1 MKKNLVGLI
10 AVLFLIVGAAP
21 AMATI
26 INWSDP
32 IDHGNKGDSLVANSV
47 LTISAKT
54 GLVGAVDPLFAGT
67 AGTVYWGNLGS
78 LDTGSMDAWYGL
90 GVQNAGGTDMA
101 GNPTLPSGSKGISG
115 EGGDAD
121 EALIFAFAN
130 PAGVSASSVKLN
142 LIGLNTADASVNDI
156 VTLYLEFAPVVN
168 PSDKTFTFISFGSS
182 DTYLLDFSTLVG
194 ITNQTFGSFAV
205 RATEGDFGVGSIEYA
220 ELPSQL
226 VSEPATMLLLGC
238 GLVGLV
244 GLARRR
250 ANKK

>member
-26 INWSDP
+26 INWSDG
-32 IDHGNKGDSLVANSV
+32 IDHGNQGLSLVPNSV

-54 GLVGAVDPLFAGT
+54 GLGAGVDPLFAGT
-67 AGTVYWGNLGS
+67 AGTVYWGS
-78 LDTGSMDAWYGL
+78 LDKLVPDPDGMDGPLLAPTFYGL
-90 GVQNAGGTDMA
+90 GVQNAGG
-101 GNPTLPSGSKGISG
+101 SGSKGISG
-115 EGGDAD
+115 DGGDQD

-130 PAGVSASSVKLN
+130 PPGASASSVKLN
-142 LIGLNTADASVNDI
+142 LIGLNTEDSMTND
-156 VTLYLEFAPVVN
+156 VVSLYLEFAPFEN
-168 PSDKTFTFISFGSS
+168 PSDLYFASISFGPS
-182 DTYLLDFSTLVG
+182 DTYLLDFSTLAG

-205 RATEGDFGVGSIEYA
+205 RATEGHFGVGGIEYT
-220 ELPSQL
+220 ELTSQP
-226 VSEPATMLLLGC
+226 VPEPATMLLLGS

>member
-21 AMATI
+21 AMATS
-26 INWSDP
+26 INWSDSK
-32 IDHGNKGDSLVANSV
+32 DRGNQGSKLVSADSF

-54 GLVGAVDPLFAGT
+54 GLGAGVDPLFAGT
-67 AGTVYWGNLGS
+67 AGTVYWGNLGT
-78 LDTGSMDAWYGL
+78 LDTGMSDWYGL
-90 GVQNAGGTDMA
+90 GVQKAGG
-101 GNPTLPSGSKGISG
+101 SGSKGISG
-115 EGGDAD
+115 DALDGD

-142 LIGLNTADASVNDI
+142 LIGLNTGMSSDAVS
-156 VTLYLEFAPVVN
+156 LYLEFAPVVN

-182 DTYLLDFSTLVG
+182 DTYLLDFSKLTGITGQTLV
-194 ITNQTFGSFAV
+194 SFAV
-205 RATEGDFGVGSIEYA
+205 RATGGQFGVGSIEYQ
-220 ELPSQL
+220 P
-226 VSEPATMLLLGC
+226 VPEPATMLLLGS

-250 ANKK
+250 AIKK

>member
-21 AMATI
+21 AMAT
-26 INWSDP
+26 S
-32 IDHGNKGDSLVANSV
+32 IDWTTGGTGNVATLTSGI

-54 GLVGAVDPLFAGT
+54 GLGAGVDPLFAGTAGT
-67 AGTVYWGNLGS
+67 AGTVYWGNLGT
-78 LDTGSMDAWYGL
+78 LDSGKDNWYGL
-90 GVQNAGGTDMA
+90 GVQNADGM
-101 GNPTLPSGSKGISG
+101 GSNGISG
-115 EGGDAD
+115 GGKGGD

-130 PAGVSASSVKLN
+130 PAGVSASSVKLK
-142 LIGLNTADASVNDI
+142 LVGLNTTGAND
-156 VTLYLEFAPVVN
+156 VVSLYLEFAPVDS
-168 PSDKTFTFISFGSS
+168 PSDFSFKSDTFINFAAS

-205 RATEGDFGVGSIEYA
+205 RATGGNFGVGSIGYT
-220 ELPSQL
+220 

-238 GLVGLV
+238 GLVGLG

-250 ANKK
+250 VNKK